1 MPSTSL
7 SLLSHHHFKEAA
19 GDLDV
24 GRGGV
29 EGKKFEGER
38 GSVSEKQ
45 LHLQD
50 ACLMSFNIYP

>member
-1 MPSTSL
+1 ML
-7 SLLSHHHFKEAA
+7 GGGE
-19 GDLDV
+19 
-24 GRGGV
+24 GV
-29 EGKKFEGER
+29 EEKEEGEGSVEEGEGEGKNFEGGG